1 MGRQKDTRKEYHV
14 DVATAEEERR
24 TNPSTASKPTKF
36 SSLVLFLSPSTT
48 VTWNLNRSSKA
59 CLPGHLYAAASS
71 TMPSTTNTAASTIT
85 TAIPST
91 VPSPLPPE
99 K

>member
-24 TNPSTASKPTKF
+24 ANPFTASKPIRF
-36 SSLVLFLSPSTT
+36 SSLVLSLNPFTT

-59 CLPGHLYAAASS
+59 CLPGHLYAAAFS
-71 TMPSTTNTAASTIT
+71 TMPSTINIVASTTT
-85 TAIPST
+85 TAIPSMA
-91 VPSPLPPE
+91 PSLLPPE
-99 K
+99 N